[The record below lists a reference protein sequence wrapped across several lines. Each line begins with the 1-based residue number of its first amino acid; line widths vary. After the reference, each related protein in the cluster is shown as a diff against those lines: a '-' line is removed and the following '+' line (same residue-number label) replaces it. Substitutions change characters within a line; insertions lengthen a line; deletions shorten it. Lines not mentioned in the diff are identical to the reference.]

1 VSDMELTGAEDNT
14 TFDYRVTLMRFMPA
28 VTFGLQAAALAGLAV
43 SVGAVA
49 LGLSGVFDDSSV
61 AVTHTTCSRGTEESG
76 LM

>member
-1 VSDMELTGAEDNT
+1 MELTRAENNT

-49 LGLSGVFDDSSV
+49 MGLSGVFDDSSV
-61 AVTHTTCSRGTEESG
+61 AITFTTCSRASNDGG
-76 LM
+76 MM